1 MATDLD
7 DAIAAAMNPTEPV
20 EEIVTESPDTEIVEE
35 PEATEEPITS
45 EEVAEIVYGAPNEWS
60 GFAKTKFNLLPKE
73 VQKELTEYYSG
84 VSEQRKIY
92 NAIEEALGENK
103 QAAIATYGGIDKM
116 VSHYHQLDRWAATDP
131 VGLIKWFAQ
140 GRGINLGELFQQPK
154 TAEAPTGQPQPVDN
168 ALLKEIAELKKLVG
182 DQQAGAM
189 NQVEA
194 QAAQKIAEFA
204 QDPKYPFFNDLKADM
219 SVLIQSGQAKDL
231 PEAYQKAMML
241 NDKTRDQYIQEQLE
255 LKNKEKIASAQKSKQ
270 AATIKPTGNVG
281 KGAKSP
287 GKLDEII
294 QEAMAGRV

>member
-7 DAIAAAMNPTEPV
+7 EAIASAMNPTDTVEEVETPEIEVAEAQEAEIPV
-20 EEIVTESPDTEIVEE
+20 EEATVQEVTYTAPDQ
-35 PEATEEPITS
+35 
-45 EEVAEIVYGAPNEWS
+45 WS
-60 GFAKTKFNLLPKE
+60 GFSKTKFNMLPKE

-84 VSEQRKIY
+84 VSEQKKVY

-140 GRGINLGELFQQPK
+140 GRGINLSELLGQQKAVEGP
-154 TAEAPTGQPQPVDN
+154 QNPQPADN
-168 ALLKEIAELKKLVG
+168 ALVQKIAELERLVREG
-182 DQQAGAM
+182 QAGAM
-189 NQVEA
+189 NQVESE
-194 QAAQKIAEFA
+194 AAQKIEAFSK
-204 QDPKYPFFNDLKADM
+204 DPKYPFFNDLKADM
-219 SVLIQSGQAKDL
+219 GILIQSGQAKDL

-241 NDKTRDQYIQEQLE
+241 NDKTRDQYIQDQLE
-255 LKNKEKIASAQKSKQ
+255 AKNKEKIASAQKSKQ

-294 QEAMAGRV
+294 QEAMATRV